1 MKTFFLFVVFTLCT
15 LAVSETRSNVATD
28 LEQKWSSKNDS
39 VMTSETLKP
48 SPVGTNAFKN
58 GHHEQNEGVNE
69 LRDKNYD
76 KENNKMASY
85 LKRHRK
91 LERWGNVTCGVC
103 VFVVME
109 IKEMIQ
115 RSTAV
120 QTIVQEVIK
129 FCVNFKIED
138 EHVCSLI
145 VPQFQEE
152 VLYAVDNLLLSP
164 DEACG
169 IILGGTCAT
178 PYFPGEMWNVTLP
191 DSPKPIPRP
200 PTPPKPGAPTLRF
213 LQLTDLHLDFQYAMG
228 SPVPCGEPLCCRVDD
243 NSTRAASFVQQSQPG
258 KAGKYG
264 DYQNC
269 DVPIDM
275 LDALFGHLSSIQDQF
290 DYIIM
295 TGDIPAHDVWSQSRT
310 QQVSHVTALDKLF
323 VQYLPNKP
331 VYACVGNHE
340 TAPINAFPPPGVP
353 GQDMGWLYGALAESW
368 GKWLPLSAIDTVLRC
383 GVYSMSPYPGLR
395 IVSINNNYCNNGNWW
410 LLLNSTDPCDVLQ
423 WLIQELQ
430 GAEVKDEK
438 VHILMHIP
446 PGDLNCLKYWSFNF
460 YNIVNRYENT
470 IVNQFYGHSHQD
482 WYTMFYDTLTF
493 QRPVA
498 FGFVAPSVTTYSL
511 NNPIYRIYT
520 MDGNYTNSSWAVLDY
535 SNFYLNLTEA
545 NLSDK
550 PRWQFEYSP
559 KKAYNMTGLYAR
571 DWDDLLKR
579 MEADDD
585 LFQQFYIHNKNMY
598 PRTPC
603 HGNCK
608 TELLC
613 DIIEGRSY
621 DPDLCSKHI
630 NVT

>member
-1 MKTFFLFVVFTLCT
+1 MKPWLSFFIFTFCTMAVLEARSKVVGDSKQTQT
-15 LAVSETRSNVATD
+15 PERGGDTASKSVKISSVGTPASNNGHGATD
-28 LEQKWSSKNDS
+28 GVVKFGDDKSSG
-39 VMTSETLKP
+39 M
-48 SPVGTNAFKN
+48 GI
-58 GHHEQNEGVNE
+58 
-69 LRDKNYD
+69 
-76 KENNKMASY
+76 NKMASY
-85 LKRHRK
+85 LQRHRR
-91 LERWGNVTCGVC
+91 LDRWGNVTCGVC
-103 VFVVME
+103 VFVVTE
-109 IKEMIQ
+109 IRDMI
-115 RSTAV
+115 RRATAV

-138 EHVCSLI
+138 EHVCKLI

-152 VLYAVDNLLLSP
+152 VLYVVDNLLLSP

-169 IILGGTCAT
+169 IILGDACAT

-191 DSPKPIPRP
+191 DTPKPIPRP

-213 LQLTDLHLDFQYAMG
+213 LQLTDLHLDFQYAVG

-243 NSTRAASFVQQSQPG
+243 NITRTSTLTSHAQPG

-275 LDALFGHLSSIQDQF
+275 LIALFSHLSSIQDQF

-310 QQVSHVTALDKLF
+310 QQVYHLTALDKLF
-323 VQYLPNKP
+323 DQYLPNKP

-340 TAPINAFPPPGVP
+340 TSPINAFPPPGIP

-368 GKWLPLSAIDTVLRC
+368 GKWLPSSAMDTVFRC

-423 WLIQELQ
+423 WLIEELQ
-430 GAEVKDEK
+430 SAEVKGEK

-446 PGDLNCLKYWSFNF
+446 PGDPNCLKYWSFNF

-470 IVNQFYGHSHQD
+470 VVNQFYGHSHQD
-482 WYTMFYDTLTF
+482 WYTMFYDNLTF

-498 FGFVAPSVTTYSL
+498 FGFVSPSVTTYSL

-520 MDGNYTNSSWAVLDY
+520 LDGDYANSSWAVLDY

-550 PRWQFEYSP
+550 PQWQFEYSP
-559 KKAYNMTGLYAR
+559 KKAYNMTGLYAK

-585 LFQQFYIHNKNMY
+585 LFQQFYLHNKNMY